1 MERCSDFMTQD
12 PVCCASG
19 ESVERAAQLMQAE
32 DVGSIPIID
41 DSHSRKLIG
50 ILTDRD
56 IALRIV
62 AESRDAGQ
70 TTVREVMTKTPIS
83 CNMDDEL
90 QRALDTMAYSQV
102 RRVPIVDSQNRV
114 VGIIAQG
121 DVATRVGQP
130 EKTAEILKQI
140 SRPAVAA

>member
-1 MERCSDFMTQD
+1 IADRDERKIWRIHCLDSKKEAGPMERCGDFMTQD
-12 PVCCASG
+12 PICCMSG
-19 ESVERAAQLMQAE
+19 ESVERAAQLMLAE
-32 DVGSIPIID
+32 DVGSIPIVD

-70 TTVREVMTKTPIS
+70 ISVREVMTKTPIS
-83 CNMDDEL
+83 CASDDDL
-90 QRALDTMAYSQV
+90 QRALDTMATNQV
-102 RRVPIVDSQNRV
+102 RRVPIVDSHNRV

-121 DVATRVGQP
+121 D
-130 EKTAEILKQI
+130 I
-140 SRPAVAA
+140 